1 MVAPLEEEEEE
12 EEEESEYETD
22 SEDEGPGRT
31 LLKPIFVKKEERE
44 TIAEREAL
52 EKVCQTLV
60 NPGQRRQ
67 GYVKEGHI

>member
-1 MVAPLEEEEEE
+1 VGCAGGRLKQRQEEVVPVLEEGEE

-52 EKVCQTLV
+52 EKVRASAL
-60 NPGQRRQ
+60 
-67 GYVKEGHI
+67 HS